1 MVTGVQTC
9 ALPIY
14 KMRIVIALGGNALLQ
29 RGKKGTFEDQQEAAA
44 LAMSQI
50 VQLIK
55 NGFDIVLTHGN
66 GPQCGAI
73 FLQNVNSEPAIPA
86 MPLHVCG
93 AMSQGFLGEMIQQE
107 LDAALKKEGLN
118 KKSVSIVTQSY
129 VDPKD
134 PAFQKPTKPIGQ
146 FYTEEVAKQMQKEKG
161 YTMMEDA
168 GRGWRIIVPSPVPI
182 SFVEQDA
189 IKCLVDNGFVVI
201 CSGGGGIPVI
211 DDNGHTKG
219 VEAVIDK
226 DLGASVL
233 AEVTDSEA
241 FMILTDVQEAMINFR
256 KENQQALR
264 EVTVAQMKEYIA
276 QGQFYSGSMLPKVQ
290 ACIRFV
296 ERTGKPA
303 IITSLDHALQALR
316 NECGTKIIP

>member
-1 MVTGVQTC
+1 
-9 ALPIY
+9 
-14 KMRIVIALGGNALLQ
+14 MRIVIALGGNALLE
-29 RGKKGTFEDQQEAAA
+29 RGKKGTFEDQQQAAA
-44 LAMSQI
+44 LAMAQI
-50 VQLIK
+50 VQLVK
-55 NGFDIVLTHGN
+55 NGTDLVVTHGN

-107 LDAALKKEGLN
+107 LDAALKKEGID
-118 KKSVSIVTQSY
+118 KKVVSIVTQSY

-161 YTMMEDA
+161 YTMIEDA
-168 GRGWRIIVPSPVPI
+168 GRGWRIVVPSPVPQ
-182 SFVEQDA
+182 SFVEKDA
-189 IKCLVDNGFVVI
+189 IKCLVDNGFIVV

-211 DDNGHTKG
+211 DDNGHIKG

-233 AEVTDSEA
+233 AEVTGAEA
-241 FMILTDVQEAMINFR
+241 FMILTDVREALINYR
-256 KENQQALR
+256 KENQEALR
-264 EVTVAQMKEYIA
+264 EVPLAKMKEYLEA
-276 QGQFYSGSMLPKVQ
+276 GHFLSGSMMPKVQ

-303 IITSLDHALQALR
+303 IITSLDSCLDALAGK
-316 NECGTKIIP
+316 CGTKILP

>member
-1 MVTGVQTC
+1 M
-9 ALPIY
+9 LF
-14 KMRIVIALGGNALLQ
+14 RSIVIALGGNALLQ

>member
-1 MVTGVQTC
+1 
-9 ALPIY
+9 
-14 KMRIVIALGGNALLQ
+14 MRIVIALGGNALLQ

-66 GPQCGAI
+66 GPHCGAI

-233 AEVTDSEA
+233 AEVSDSEA
-241 FMILTDVQEAMINFR
+241 FMILTDVLEAMINFR

>member
-1 MVTGVQTC
+1 
-9 ALPIY
+9 
-14 KMRIVIALGGNALLQ
+14 MRIVIALGGNALLQ
-29 RGKKGTFEDQQEAAA
+29 RGKKGTFQDQQEAAA

-50 VQLIK
+50 VQLVK
-55 NGFDIVLTHGN
+55 NGYELVLTHGN

-107 LDAALKKEGLN
+107 LDAAIKKEGLN

-129 VDPKD
+129 VDPND

-168 GRGWRIIVPSPVPI
+168 GRGWRIVVPSPVPV

-189 IKCLVDNGFVVI
+189 IKCLVNNGFIVI

-233 AEVTDSEA
+233 AEVTESEA

-256 KENQQALR
+256 KPDQQALR
-264 EVTVAQMKEYIA
+264 DVTVAQMKEYIK

-303 IITSLDHALQALR
+303 IISSLDHALQALR
-316 NECGTKIIP
+316 GECGTKIVP

>member
-1 MVTGVQTC
+1 M
-9 ALPIY
+9 
-14 KMRIVIALGGNALLQ
+14 KIVIALGGNALLQ
-29 RGKKGTFEDQQEAAA
+29 RGMRGTFEDQQQAARV
-44 LAMSQI
+44 AMAQI
-50 VQLIK
+50 VQLVK
-55 NGFDIVLTHGN
+55 NGNELVVTHGN

-93 AMSQGFLGEMIQQE
+93 AMSQGFLGEMLQQE
-107 LDAALKKEGLN
+107 LEGALKKEGIQ
-118 KKSVSIVTQSY
+118 KKVVSIVTQSY

-134 PAFQKPTKPIGQ
+134 PAFQNPTKPIGQ
-146 FYTEEVAKQMQKEKG
+146 FYTKEVADQMQKEKG
-161 YTMMEDA
+161 YNMIEDS

-189 IKCLVDNGFVVI
+189 IKCLVNNGFIVV

-211 DDNGHTKG
+211 DENGMTKG

-241 FMILTDVQEAMINFR
+241 FMILTDVKEAMINFR
-256 KENQQALR
+256 KPDQKELR
-264 EVTVAQMKEYIA
+264 EETVAQMEEYIK
-276 QGQFYSGSMLPKVQ
+276 QGQFASGSMLPKVQ

-296 ERTGKPA
+296 KRTNKPA
-303 IITSLDHALQALR
+303 IITSLDHCLEALDGK
-316 NECGTKIIP
+316 CGTKIVP

>member
-1 MVTGVQTC
+1 
-9 ALPIY
+9 
-14 KMRIVIALGGNALLQ
+14 MRIVIALGGNALLQ

>member
-1 MVTGVQTC
+1 M
-9 ALPIY
+9 LFRSD

>member
-1 MVTGVQTC
+1 
-9 ALPIY
+9 
-14 KMRIVIALGGNALLQ
+14 MRIVIALGGNALLQ
-29 RGKKGTFEDQQEAAA
+29 RGMKGTFEDQQSAAA

-50 VQLIK
+50 VQLVK
-55 NGFDIVLTHGN
+55 NGYDIVLTHGN

-73 FLQNVNSEPAIPA
+73 FLQNVNSEPGIPA

-107 LDAALKKEGLN
+107 LDAALKKEGID
-118 KKSVSIVTQSY
+118 KKSVSLVTQTY

-134 PAFQKPTKPIGQ
+134 PAFEHPTKPIGQ

-161 YTMMEDA
+161 YKMMEDA

-189 IKCLVDNGFVVI
+189 IKCLVNNGFVVI

-233 AEVTDSEA
+233 AEVTESEA
-241 FMILTDVQEAMINFR
+241 FMILTDVQEAMINYR

-290 ACIRFV
+290 ACLRFV

-316 NECGTKIIP
+316 NECGTKIVP